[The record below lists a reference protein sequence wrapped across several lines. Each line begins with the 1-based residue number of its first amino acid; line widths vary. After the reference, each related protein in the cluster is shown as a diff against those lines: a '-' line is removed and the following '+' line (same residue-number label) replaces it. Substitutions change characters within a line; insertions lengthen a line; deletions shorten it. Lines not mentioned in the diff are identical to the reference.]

1 MKYFSL
7 ILFIFILL
15 SCDSDSEEKY
25 DEEPKIEII
34 SPEEDLLFTDNGGII
49 NIHFHTNVSWTATSN
64 QYWCKISPSY
74 GGDGT
79 NVLNVSADANTG
91 YEERSVVIKIKCAT
105 LEKSF
110 LIKQK
115 QKDAIVL
122 TSSKIEANVKGGEI
136 LINVKSNVPFEYEIE
151 ESTKAWITPKTLT
164 RSLTT
169 STLHFMVA
177 ENVDIQKR
185 QGVIKFYNGSMCESI
200 EIYQEGAIPT
210 LILTQNEY
218 TVSEVKEEIKVELRS
233 NVPYEMC
240 LPDVDWIKET
250 RTRAMYTG
258 THYFTIAS
266 NNTYDN
272 RQAQILFLNKEN
284 GISEKVTIIQKQKN
298 AIVLANNEY
307 TIGFVGGKLSFE
319 VSTNVDFDLE
329 TSVDWITKLPTTRG
343 LKLKELHFNIVEN
356 SEKEIREGKIILR
369 CGDLKQEIKVIQLKN
384 VIGEA
389 IDLGLS
395 VKWASHNIG
404 ASLPEEY
411 GGLYGLGDPTGAHTE
426 IPGDHNNEKEV
437 WEYYGGDKFPDGV
450 VSGTPFDIAHAKWGQ
465 NWRLPTYYEFLEL
478 YQKCSWKWTTYD
490 GINGY
495 MVTGSNG
502 KSIFLPAGGHRMG
515 TRIESQGVR
524 GSYWSGTI
532 NGEAFSL
539 LFYDYKYSLTSTLM
553 RYCGYSV
560 RPVTK

>member
-1 MKYFSL
+1 MKYFSF

-15 SCDSDSEEKY
+15 SCKPDSEEKNN
-25 DEEPKIEII
+25 EEPKIEII
-34 SPEEDLLFTDNGGII
+34 SSEEDLLFTDSGGII
-49 NIHFHTNVSWTATSN
+49 DISFLTNVSWTATSN
-64 QYWCKISPSY
+64 QYWCKISHSY
-74 GGDGT
+74 GEDGT
-79 NVLNVSADANTG
+79 NVLNVSADANTE
-91 YEERSVVIKIKCAT
+91 YEERSAVIKIKCAT

-122 TSSKIEANVKGGEI
+122 TSSKIEVNDKGGEI
-136 LINVKSNVPFEYEIE
+136 SINVKSNVPFEYEIE
-151 ESTKAWITPKTLT
+151 ESTKVWLTPKTLT

-177 ENVDIQKR
+177 ENADVQKR
-185 QGVIKFYNGSMCESI
+185 QGIIKFHHGSTYESI
-200 EIYQEGAIPT
+200 EIYQEGVIPT

-218 TVSEVKEEIKVELRS
+218 VVSDAGEEIKVELKN

-240 LPDVDWIKET
+240 LPDVDWIKEV
-250 RTRAMYTG
+250 RTRAMHTG
-258 THYFTIAS
+258 THYFTIAP
-266 NNTYDN
+266 NNAYDN
-272 RQAQILFLNKEN
+272 RQAYILFLNKEN
-284 GISEKVTIIQKQKN
+284 GISEKVTIIQNQKN
-298 AIVLANNEY
+298 VIVLANNEY
-307 TIGFVGGKLSFE
+307 TIGFVGGKLDFE
-319 VSTNVDFDLE
+319 VNTNVDFDLE
-329 TSVDWITKLPTTRG
+329 ISADWIIKLPTTRG

-356 SEKEIREGKIILR
+356 SKKEIREGKIILS
-369 CGDLKQEIKVIQLKN
+369 CGDLKQEIKIVQLIN

-426 IPGDHNNEKEV
+426 IPGDHNNVNET
-437 WEYYGGDKFPDGV
+437 WEYYGGGNFSDGK
-450 VSGTPFDIAHAKWGQ
+450 VSGTSFDIARVKWGQ

-478 YQKCSWKWTTYD
+478 YQKCSWKWTTYNE
-490 GINGY
+490 ISGY
-495 MVTGSNG
+495 VVTGSNG

-532 NGEAFSL
+532 YGEAFSL
-539 LFYDYKYSLTSTLM
+539 LFYDYKYSLTSTLE
-553 RYCGYSV
+553 RYHGHSV